1 LKLAAFA
8 VSASDRTFATL
19 QTAAL
24 SRWGPV

>member
-1 LKLAAFA
+1 LKPAAID

-24 SRWGPV
+24 SRRGPV